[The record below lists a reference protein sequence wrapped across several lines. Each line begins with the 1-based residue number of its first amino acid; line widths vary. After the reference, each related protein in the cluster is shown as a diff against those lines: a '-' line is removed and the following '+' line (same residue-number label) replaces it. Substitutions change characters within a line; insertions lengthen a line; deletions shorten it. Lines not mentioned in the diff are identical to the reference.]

1 MEKFKYGIMVI
12 DPANLEDIGSDD
24 ATVIHF
30 VGYWEEPEDWDVEA
44 DRLREELRNDPEFE
58 EYWEIVDRLLMYPAT
73 EECLK
78 HYNDMGEEDGIID
91 DNNIWKDK
99 LN

>member
-12 DPANLEDIGSDD
+12 NPLNPIDMDSEN

-30 VGYWEEPEDWDVEA
+30 VGYWNEPEDWDAEA
-44 DRLREELRNDPEFE
+44 DRLREELRTDPEFE
-58 EYWEIVDRLLMYPAT
+58 EYREIVDRLLMYPAT

-78 HYNDMGEEDGIID
+78 YYNDMGEADGIID
-91 DNNIWKDK
+91 DNVWKEK
-99 LN
+99 MN